1 MDEEKLQDKSG
12 AYPAAEFLAP
22 YALEDYQ
29 RLQKRYDDISRR
41 AGIALLASIVTM
53 AGMLYRVDC
62 IIHAGLLSP
71 GIIFTTRAIVYLF
84 KTFKS
89 DRVPVFNS
97 EELITEKV
105 YKGTPEQA
113 ASYLLYKYIN
123 ICHEMRPF
131 AEKKQARLDDGMGWL
146 VLGIVVYIAGIIMAA
161 IQLGGV

>member
-62 IIHAGLLSP
+62 SNACIRYFNWWCG
-71 GIIFTTRAIVYLF
+71 FQRF
-84 KTFKS
+84 KNHIS
-89 DRVPVFNS
+89 RS
-97 EELITEKV
+97 
-105 YKGTPEQA
+105 
-113 ASYLLYKYIN
+113 S
-123 ICHEMRPF
+123 R
-131 AEKKQARLDDGMGWL
+131 
-146 VLGIVVYIAGIIMAA
+146 
-161 IQLGGV
+161 